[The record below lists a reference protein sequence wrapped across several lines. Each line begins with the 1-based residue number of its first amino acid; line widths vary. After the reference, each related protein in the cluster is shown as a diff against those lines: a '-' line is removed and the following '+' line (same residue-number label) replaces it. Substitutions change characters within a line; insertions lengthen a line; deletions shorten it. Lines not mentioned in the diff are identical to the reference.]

1 MGFAIDDTHATLV
14 HYEDDWLAIRSRS
27 LDTIFSITCVGCLVS

>member
-1 MGFAIDDTHATLV
+1 MGFAIDDPLATLD
-14 HYEDDWLAIRSRS
+14 HYEDDWLAIRSGS